1 MFQKNP
7 GIEKVFAL
15 PEEDITIF
23 CQVVARFPVESFIV
37 SQQQFFRRETFQ
49 CSGKNWVSENFM
61 HDGGGITFFH
71 RNFSISKYRNTSWG
85 TLLCFINCLVWKEFM
100 NRRGVSQCYV
110 QIF

>member
-37 SQQQFFRRETFQ
+37 SQHQFFRRETLQ
-49 CSGKNWVSENFM
+49 CFRKNWVSEKFM
-61 HDGGGITFFH
+61 HDGVVSRSSIETFQSQSTATLRGEH
-71 RNFSISKYRNTSWG
+71 LCVSK
-85 TLLCFINCLVWKEFM
+85 IVWYGK
-100 NRRGVSQCYV
+100 NL
-110 QIF
+110 